1 MLGFCFTTM
10 RQFEPMDF
18 TEYKGIQNWLKL
30 TGEREGYRRAMK
42 KSDPELDIEA
52 GLSTTGP
59 KVNQMFV
66 NAMALRK

>member
-1 MLGFCFTTM
+1 
-10 RQFEPMDF
+10 
-18 TEYKGIQNWLKL
+18 
-30 TGEREGYRRAMK
+30 MK